1 MSNHS
6 ITYIGSPE
14 GLLRLCPN
22 IAHAKPPPVR
32 DECVMSCD
40 KVLVTIIS
48 LNLGSQYRV
57 EPTEIWV
64 LITAAGADRGGSTQV
79 LKAPVLKVV

>member
-1 MSNHS
+1 MYQCGYEDFSNVS
-6 ITYIGSPE
+6 
-14 GLLRLCPN
+14 
-22 IAHAKPPPVR
+22 
-32 DECVMSCD
+32 
-40 KVLVTIIS
+40 VLVTIIS